1 MPLNK
6 REQKPTHTG
15 TAMQVGDIVTS
26 TVTTTNKSLVKGE
39 SYRIVKINE
48 LTSSSKKIYW
58 VKAKGSG
65 NVQTM
70 AFEEHL
76 TT

>member
-1 MPLNK
+1 MPLTK
-6 REQKPTHTG
+6 REPKPTHTG
-15 TAMQVGDIVTS
+15 IAMQVGDTVTAK
-26 TVTTTNKSLVKGE
+26 VTTTNKSLVKGE

-48 LTSSSKKIYW
+48 ALTRKIYW
-58 VKAKGSG
+58 VKGKRSG
-65 NVQTM
+65 DVQTM

>member
-1 MPLNK
+1 MPIKN
-6 REQKPTHTG
+6 TSHS
-15 TAMQVGDIVTS
+15 TAKSIKTMQVGDTVTAK
-26 TVTTTNKSLVKGE
+26 VTTTNKSLVKGE

-48 LTSSSKKIYW
+48 ALTRKIYW
-58 VKAKGSG
+58 VKGKRSG
-65 NVQTM
+65 DVQTM

>member
-1 MPLNK
+1 MPLSK
-6 REQKPTHTG
+6 KEQKPIHTG
-15 TAMQVGDIVTS
+15 TAMQVGDTVTAK
-26 TVTTTNKSLVKGE
+26 VTTTNKSLIKGE

-48 LTSSSKKIYW
+48 ALTRKIYW
-58 VKAKGSG
+58 VKGKRSG
-65 NVQTM
+65 DVQTM

>member
-1 MPLNK
+1 MSHSTPK
-6 REQKPTHTG
+6 SIKT
-15 TAMQVGDIVTS
+15 MQVGDYVTS
-26 TVTTTNKSLVKGE
+26 TVTTTNKSLIKGE

-48 LTSSSKKIYW
+48 LSSSSEKIYW

>member
-1 MPLNK
+1 MSHSTPK
-6 REQKPTHTG
+6 SIKT
-15 TAMQVGDIVTS
+15 MQVGDMVTS
-26 TVTTTNKSLVKGE
+26 TVTTTNKSLIKGE

>member
-1 MPLNK
+1 MPLSK
-6 REQKPTHTG
+6 KEQKPIHTG
-15 TAMQVGDIVTS
+15 TAMQVGDIVTAK
-26 TVTTTNKSLVKGE
+26 VTTTNKSLVKGE

-48 LTSSSKKIYW
+48 ALTRKIYW
-58 VKAKGSG
+58 VKGKRSG
-65 NVQTM
+65 DVQTM

>member
-1 MPLNK
+1 MPLSK
-6 REQKPTHTG
+6 REQKPIHTG
-15 TAMQVGDIVTS
+15 TAMQVGDTVTAK
-26 TVTTTNKSLVKGE
+26 VTTTNKSLVKGE

-48 LTSSSKKIYW
+48 ALTRKIYW
-58 VKAKGSG
+58 VKGKRSG
-65 NVQTM
+65 DVQTM

>member
-1 MPLNK
+1 MSHSTPK
-6 REQKPTHTG
+6 SIKT
-15 TAMQVGDIVTS
+15 MKVGDYVTS

>member
-1 MPLNK
+1 MPLSK
-6 REQKPTHTG
+6 KEQKPIHTD
-15 TAMQVGDIVTS
+15 TAMQVGDIVTAK
-26 TVTTTNKSLVKGE
+26 VTTTNKSLVKGE

-48 LTSSSKKIYW
+48 ALTRKIYW
-58 VKAKGSG
+58 VKGKRSG
-65 NVQTM
+65 DVQTM

>member
-1 MPLNK
+1 MPLSK
-6 REQKPTHTG
+6 KEQKPTHTG
-15 TAMQVGDIVTS
+15 TAMQVGDTVTAK
-26 TVTTTNKSLVKGE
+26 VTTTNKSLVKGE

-48 LTSSSKKIYW
+48 ALTRKIYW
-58 VKAKGSG
+58 VKGKRSG
-65 NVQTM
+65 DVQTM

>member
-1 MPLNK
+1 MPLTK
-6 REQKPTHTG
+6 REQKPIRTG
-15 TAMQVGDIVTS
+15 TAMQVGDTVKS

-48 LTSSSKKIYW
+48 ALTRKIYW
-58 VKAKGSG
+58 VKGKRSG
-65 NVQTM
+65 DVQTM

-76 TT
+76 ST

>member
-1 MPLNK
+1 
-6 REQKPTHTG
+6 
-15 TAMQVGDIVTS
+15 MQVGDYVTS

-48 LTSSSKKIYW
+48 LSSISKKIYW

>member
-6 REQKPTHTG
+6 REHKPTHTG

-48 LTSSSKKIYW
+48 LSSSSKKIYW

>member
-1 MPLNK
+1 MPLSK
-6 REQKPTHTG
+6 KEQKPIHTG
-15 TAMQVGDIVTS
+15 TAMQVGDTVTAK
-26 TVTTTNKSLVKGE
+26 VTTTNKSLVKGE

-48 LTSSSKKIYW
+48 ALTRKIYW
-58 VKAKGSG
+58 VKGKRSG
-65 NVQTM
+65 DVQTM